1 MVVEKDH
8 LLGHESAGVVLA
20 VHPSV
25 GDLSVDDRVAIEPN
39 IVCHRCE
46 PCLTGRY
53 NGCEKMQFLSTPPY
67 PGLLRRFVV
76 LPSLWCHKIG
86 QMSFAEGALLE
97 PLSVA
102 LAGIERA
109 GVRIGDPVVIC
120 GAGPIG
126 LITLLSCRAAG
137 AEPIAITD
145 LEPGRLQF
153 ARRLVPSVR
162 PVKVERDASAE
173 DIGRQ
178 IVSGLDGVEPKV
190 ALECTGVESSIASAV
205 WSVRFGGTVLV
216 IGVGKDEIKVPFMR
230 LHSRE
235 IDFRVEY
242 RYSNMWPRA
251 IRLVNSGL
259 IDVKRL
265 VTHVFDIEHA
275 EDAFNMAA
283 DPSRGSIKVHIMTGV
298 LG

>member
-8 LLGHESAGVVLA
+8 ILGHESAGVVLA

-25 GDLSVDDRVAIEPN
+25 ENLSVDDRVAIEPN
-39 IVCHRCE
+39 IICHRCE

-67 PGLLRRFVV
+67 PGLLRRYVV
-76 LPSLWCHKIG
+76 VPSFCCHKIG

-126 LITLLSCRAAG
+126 LVTLLACRAAG
-137 AEPIAITD
+137 ADPIAITD
-145 LEPGRLQF
+145 VQSGRLHF
-153 ARRLVPSVR
+153 AQKLVPSVR
-162 PVKVERDASAE
+162 AVKLDWNNTAE
-173 DIGRQ
+173 EEGRQ
-178 IVSGLDGVEPKV
+178 IVSSMDGIEPKV
-190 ALECTGVESSIASAV
+190 ALDCNGSQSSIQGAI
-205 WSVRFGGTVLV
+205 WSVKFGGTVFV
-216 IGVGKDEIKVPFMR
+216 IGLRQDEIEVPFMR
-230 LHSRE
+230 LHCRE

-242 RYSNMWPRA
+242 RYSNTWPKA

-265 VTHVFDIEHA
+265 VTHSFDIEQA
-275 EDAFNMAA
+275 EEAFEMAKH
-283 DPSRGSIKVHIMTGV
+283 PGRGSIKVHITTG
-298 LG
+298 